1 MLVAVYGTLRKGLS
15 NHGLLKNAE
24 YVGAYETLPEYKMV
38 DLGAYPGLL
47 ENGNTSITMEVFK
60 VTDIELGS
68 LDQLE
73 GYDANDAEHT
83 FYERIII
90 DTPFGKA
97 FTYLYNGQFGGA
109 DIVTTGDWKDYYKLK
124 QVMKHYV

>member
-24 YVGAYETLPEYKMV
+24 YIGTYETLPEYKMV

-47 ENGNTSITMEVFK
+47 ENGSTSITMEVFK

-90 DTPFGKA
+90 NTPFGKA
-97 FTYLYNGQFGGA
+97 FTYLYKGQFGGA
-109 DIVTTGDWKDYYKLK
+109 DIVTTGDWNDYYKLK
-124 QVMKHYV
+124 QVMRHYV